1 MTNRR
6 SYNWPELIE
15 QFEQSGLSQTQF
27 CKQHD
32 LNLKYFNLKLSKF
45 RSKEP
50 STFVKARV
58 EPEASSPQGL
68 ILQVGSCKIHC
79 PKVMSVQSVVSLVKA
94 LA

>member
-1 MTNRR
+1 MTKRR
-6 SYNWPELIE
+6 SYNWPSLIE
-15 QFEQSGLSQTQF
+15 QFEQSGLNQTQF

-50 STFVKARV
+50 STFIKAQV
-58 EPEASSPQGL
+58 EPEAASLQGL

-79 PKVMSVQSVVSLVKA
+79 PQAMPVQSLVSLVKA